1 MVLRND
7 NLHLVMSEICIM
19 RIKEQKQESNN
30 YPLEVFFTKGP
41 TRWLFYDVSEFV
53 KTFAWLTCLLAC

>member
-1 MVLRND
+1 
-7 NLHLVMSEICIM
+7 M
-19 RIKEQKQESNN
+19 RIKEQKWESNN